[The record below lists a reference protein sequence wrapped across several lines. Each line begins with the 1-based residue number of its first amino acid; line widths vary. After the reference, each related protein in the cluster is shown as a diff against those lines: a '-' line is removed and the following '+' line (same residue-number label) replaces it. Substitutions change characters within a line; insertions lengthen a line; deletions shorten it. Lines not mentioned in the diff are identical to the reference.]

1 MLPVGE
7 YIFGTIYVHLRR
19 LSYITRV
26 SIFNTRAP
34 LIIAGG
40 GRYEKKYRRA
50 KEELILARNECSRLN
65 YHQLLQEQ
73 HISELRHQVQMQQ
86 STDLEAS
93 QVQIRHYKDQLR
105 DREHSLT
112 QVRAE
117 NDVLRNELEKLQSL
131 WDQARHNCEVQSKRT
146 AEHAAE
152 IEKMQAKLETTLKN
166 LKHAEE
172 QLYKND
178 EIYQKQMKANEQEIS
193 KQEEQVA
200 ELQGKLEATIEML
213 ASKEAELASKTSRA
227 KQAQFL
233 EKSGRMLR

>member
-1 MLPVGE
+1 LK
-7 YIFGTIYVHLRR
+7 H
-19 LSYITRV
+19 
-26 SIFNTRAP
+26 
-34 LIIAGG
+34 
-40 GRYEKKYRRA
+40 
-50 KEELILARNECSRLN
+50 
-65 YHQLLQEQ
+65 HQLLQEQ

-93 QVQIRHYKDQLR
+93 QDQIRHCKDQLR
-105 DREHSLT
+105 EREHSLT

-146 AEHAAE
+146 AENAAE
-152 IEKMQAKLETTLKN
+152 IEKMQAKLETTTKN

-178 EIYQKQMKANEQEIS
+178 EIYQKQLKANEQEIS

-213 ASKEAELASKTSRA
+213 AIKEAELASKTFRA